1 MRSIQGTLAA
11 LVASITAGSCYQ
23 AQDVLFTMDAGRGGA
38 EDAGRRWEGG
48 PPPTVDAALPPIDEP
63 DVGPDERPSDDP
75 SAGGWIDPP
84 PASSDPCCDVGELVG
99 LGDPSRQAFPPLVAW
114 GGDAWGVAWADQA
127 APVFD
132 HETDP
137 DHALFAQ
144 LDTDARPI
152 MPTARIWGLGRPF
165 ALAYAS
171 GRYAIAAFP
180 PGINTDFSYLGVLHP
195 AGALVDYVAVDVGEQ
210 IQDVSRFPAAHA
222 WVVMTRR
229 GPGASLR
236 RYDDA
241 LDPVGDPIPLGD
253 IRADYGATLVA
264 LKSRLVAVVPTREGV
279 QHATFA
285 GSELEPIGA
294 GLLVRPGTY
303 RSEYGV
309 DELGVATA
317 ATAMRDTVVA
327 IAMDTTDLWSVVYDP
342 FRGEVVSGPM
352 RIARS
357 PAYLGHDVAGDHE
370 GGTVGVCYPDGDAPY
385 GGYHGDP
392 PTPGPAPDRV
402 RFALLGPDGA
412 PLGTAVTIASGLLN
426 AVSCSIACVGRDR
439 YAVALWDAD
448 GLDPGF
454 AIFAATVR
462 VRR

>member
-1 MRSIQGTLAA
+1 MHRVEGGAA
-11 LVASITAGSCYQ
+11 HAGSPGN
-23 AQDVLFTMDAGRGGA
+23 ALGVRPADVHART
-38 EDAGRRWEGG
+38 
-48 PPPTVDAALPPIDEP
+48 
-63 DVGPDERPSDDP
+63 
-75 SAGGWIDPP
+75 
-84 PASSDPCCDVGELVG
+84 
-99 LGDPSRQAFPPLVAW
+99 
-114 GGDAWGVAWADQA
+114 GGDHELARGVRKAERRRAAERAERHVAEQIGRPPSPTRELEAEAQQLGQAERRAD
-127 APVFD
+127 
-132 HETDP
+132 
-137 DHALFAQ
+137 AQ
-144 LDTDARPI
+144 LTERVRRRRVA
-152 MPTARIWGLGRPF
+152 
-165 ALAYAS
+165 
-171 GRYAIAAFP
+171 
-180 PGINTDFSYLGVLHP
+180 YLGVLHP
-195 AGALVDYVAVDVGEQ
+195 AGALVDYVTVGES
-210 IQDVSRFPAAHA
+210 IWDVARFPAAHA
-222 WVVMTRR
+222 WVVINRL
-229 GPGASLR
+229 GALR
-236 RYDDA
+236 RYDA
-241 LDPVGDPIPLGD
+241 LDPLGDPIPLGD
-253 IRADYGATLVA
+253 IWVGSGVALVA

-279 QHATFA
+279 SHATFA

-309 DELGVATA
+309 DEVGVATA

-327 IAMDTTDLWSVVYDP
+327 IAMDRTDLWSVVYDP

-352 RIARS
+352 RSARS

-392 PTPGPAPDRV
+392 PSPGPAPDRV

-412 PLGTAVTIASGLLN
+412 PLGPPVTIASGLFN

-439 YAVALWDAD
+439 YGVALWDAD